1 MVPISEGKTLTHT
14 CAYTLTLTILN
25 DICLRSGTARR
36 KQRLCARADLKRAHR
51 QTHATASV
59 LSGRAQINSR
69 RHGNRAAQQKAAS
82 SRGWEGCC
90 YGFNELE
97 LGGKKRLI
105 FYFFLLGMEPN
116 EENKRRTSVAAGS
129 GSSNPH
135 TSAANAGGDGRMCA
149 TCEEFVVFTRC
160 SALIA
165 PRAHFSCSAAAF
177 VAAEVS

>member
-14 CAYTLTLTILN
+14 CVYTHTHTLATLN

-59 LSGRAQINSR
+59 LSGRAGLTPVAMETELRSK
-69 RHGNRAAQQKAAS
+69 KAAS

-97 LGGKKRLI
+97 LGGKK
-105 FYFFLLGMEPN
+105 G
-116 EENKRRTSVAAGS
+116 
-129 GSSNPH
+129 
-135 TSAANAGGDGRMCA
+135 
-149 TCEEFVVFTRC
+149 
-160 SALIA
+160 
-165 PRAHFSCSAAAF
+165 
-177 VAAEVS
+177 

>member
-1 MVPISEGKTLTHT
+1 MREENTHAHTRGHTHTLTT
-14 CAYTLTLTILN
+14 LN

-59 LSGRAQINSR
+59 LSGRAGLTPVAMETELRSKRQP
-69 RHGNRAAQQKAAS
+69 AAEDGRVAVTGLTS
-82 SRGWEGCC
+82 WE
-90 YGFNELE
+90 
-97 LGGKKRLI
+97 KKKVI
-105 FYFFLLGMEPN
+105 FLFFYYFFFLLGREPN